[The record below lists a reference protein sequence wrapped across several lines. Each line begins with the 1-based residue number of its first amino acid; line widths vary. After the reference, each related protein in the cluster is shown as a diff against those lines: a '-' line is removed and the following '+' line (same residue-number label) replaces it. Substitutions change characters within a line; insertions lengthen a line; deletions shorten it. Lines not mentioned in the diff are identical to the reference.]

1 MIVLAIAIPGG
12 AFLTAALNLISQSL
26 LIPVVIILL
35 IFVIFVI
42 ISLGGLIFEYS
53 SRTKVSVNDVSNLI
67 LDISNCDSIETVK
80 STIQNANIT
89 NTQKGILLKITDTG
103 HMSSASR
110 EAYARKLVEN
120 EEEVTDKSLRITDI
134 ITRIG
139 PTLGLMGTLI
149 PLGTGLAALGS
160 GDINTLSTALIVA
173 FDTTVV
179 GIGCGALAYV
189 ISKIRYGWYD
199 EYLSNLD
206 VLSDAVLDFMNINC

>member
-1 MIVLAIAIPGG
+1 MV
-12 AFLTAALNLISQSL
+12 
-26 LIPVVIILL
+26 
-35 IFVIFVI
+35 FVIFVI

-53 SRTKVSVNDVSNLI
+53 SRTKVTVNDVSNLI
-67 LDISNCDSIETVK
+67 LDISSCESIDAVK
-80 STIQNANIT
+80 SEIKSANIT
-89 NTQKGILLKITDTG
+89 NTQKEILLKIAATESMT
-103 HMSSASR
+103 SASR
-110 EAYARKLVEN
+110 EAFARKLIGN
-120 EEEVTDKSLRITDI
+120 EEEVTNKSLRITDI

-179 GIGCGALAYV
+179 GVGCGALAYV

-199 EYLSNLD
+199 EYVSNLD
-206 VLSDAVLDFMNINC
+206 VMSDALLDFMSVHC

>member
-35 IFVIFVI
+35 VFVIFVI

-53 SRTKVSVNDVSNLI
+53 SRTKVTVNDVSNLI
-67 LDISNCDSIETVK
+67 LDISSCESIDAVK
-80 STIQNANIT
+80 SEIKSANIT
-89 NTQKGILLKITDTG
+89 NTQKEILLKIAATESMT
-103 HMSSASR
+103 SASR
-110 EAYARKLVEN
+110 EAFARKLIGN
-120 EEEVTDKSLRITDI
+120 EEEVTNKSLRITDI

-179 GIGCGALAYV
+179 GVGCGALAYV

-199 EYLSNLD
+199 EYVSNLD
-206 VLSDAVLDFMNINC
+206 VMSDALLDFMSVHC

>member
-67 LDISNCDSIETVK
+67 LDISNCDSIESVK
-80 STIQNANIT
+80 STIQNAN
-89 NTQKGILLKITDTG
+89 
-103 HMSSASR
+103 SASR

-206 VLSDAVLDFMNINC
+206 VLSDAVLDFMTIHC

>member
-1 MIVLAIAIPGG
+1 
-12 AFLTAALNLISQSL
+12 
-26 LIPVVIILL
+26 
-35 IFVIFVI
+35 
-42 ISLGGLIFEYS
+42 
-53 SRTKVSVNDVSNLI
+53 
-67 LDISNCDSIETVK
+67 
-80 STIQNANIT
+80 
-89 NTQKGILLKITDTG
+89 
-103 HMSSASR
+103 MSSASR

-120 EEEVTDKSLRITDI
+120 EEEITDKSLRITDI

-179 GIGCGALAYV
+179 GIGC
-189 ISKIRYGWYD
+189 SKIRYGWYD

-206 VLSDAVLDFMNINC
+206 VLSDAVLDFMTIHC

>member
-42 ISLGGLIFEYS
+42 ISEYS

-67 LDISNCDSIETVK
+67 LDISNCDSIESVK

-206 VLSDAVLDFMNINC
+206 VLSDAVLDFMTIHC